1 MQTKEVF
8 LQKYFGYSEFRN
20 GQAELVEQLLAGGSV
35 IAVMPTGAGK
45 SLCYQLPAL
54 VMEGL
59 TLVVSPLISLM
70 KDQVRSLKE
79 RGIEAAYLSSGMSKQ
94 EYGAAVYAAR
104 NNKCKLLYVSPERLQ
119 NEQFKAFVSELK
131 RIVSSGVS
139 VYQTVFRQS
148 ARTAFSGSVYS
159 NGNAGC
165 KT

>member
-94 EYGAAVYAAR
+94 EYGAISASCCMFHR
-104 NNKCKLLYVSPERLQ
+104 KDCKMNS
-119 NEQFKAFVSELK
+119 LK
-131 RIVSSGVS
+131 RL
-139 VYQTVFRQS
+139 S
-148 ARTAFSGSVYS
+148 A
-159 NGNAGC
+159 N
-165 KT
+165 